1 MTEADVAASRRP
13 VSVVIACHTEERW
26 SSLVR
31 SIESALE
38 QRPGPVEVIVA
49 VDHNPR
55 LYNSLSRELS
65 GVTVV
70 ENEYAGGASGT
81 RNTGASHASTPY
93 LAFLDDDAHAR
104 PGWLGR
110 LLEPF
115 EDQSVVGTGGKVE
128 PEWAGPRPRWFPDE
142 FAWVVGASYTGLP
155 KTRSPVRNVWSENMA
170 VRRDVFE
177 AVDGFRAGFGKVGN
191 TSRPEDTDLCIRM
204 SASAPGRRWIYVP
217 DALVDHL
224 VPAGRSTLRFFL
236 LRSFS
241 EGRGKIE
248 MSMRLASERD
258 LGSESHYLRRTIP
271 IGIARNV
278 KAAIAHGEWAYA
290 ERAAAILAGTTAA
303 AAGAGAAALR
313 GIDREA

>member
-1 MTEADVAASRRP
+1 MTEAAQVAARRP

-31 SIESALE
+31 SIASALE

-55 LYNSLSRELS
+55 LYNRLSREIS

-81 RNTGASHASTPY
+81 RNTGARHASTPF

-104 PGWLGR
+104 PGWLGT

-115 EDQSVVGTGGKVE
+115 EDELVVGTGGKVE
-128 PEWAGPRPRWFPDE
+128 PEWATSRPQWFPDE

-155 KTRSPVRNVWSENMA
+155 DTRSPVRNVWSESMA

-177 AVDGFRAGFGKVGN
+177 AVEGFRADFGKVGQI
-191 TSRPEDTDLCIRM
+191 SRPEDTDLGIRM
-204 SASAPGRRWIYVP
+204 SASAPGRHWIYVP

-224 VPAGRSTLRFFL
+224 VPASRCTLRFFL

-241 EGRGKIE
+241 EGRGKVE
-248 MSMRLASERD
+248 MSMRLASDRD
-258 LGSESHYLRRTIP
+258 LGSESSYLRRTIP
-271 IGIARNV
+271 MGIARNV
-278 KAAIAHGEWAYA
+278 KSAMAHREWAYA
-290 ERAAAILAGTTAA
+290 QRAAAILGGTMAA
-303 AAGAGAAALR
+303 AAGAVAAALR
-313 GIDREA
+313 GIARRA

>member
-1 MTEADVAASRRP
+1 MTEAAVAPHRP

-26 SSLVR
+26 SSLMR

-38 QRPGPVEVIVA
+38 QRPGPMEVIVA
-49 VDHNPR
+49 VDHNPH
-55 LYNSLSRELS
+55 LYNRLSRELS
-65 GVTVV
+65 GITVV

-81 RNTGASHASTPY
+81 RNSGASRASTPF

-104 PGWLGR
+104 AGWLGR

-128 PEWAGPRPRWFPDE
+128 PEWASSRPRWFPDE

-155 KTRSPVRNVWSENMA
+155 DTRSPVRNVWSENMA
-170 VRRDVFE
+170 VRREVFE
-177 AVDGFRAGFGKVGN
+177 AVDGFRADFGKVGHV
-191 TSRPEDTDLCIRM
+191 SRPEDTDLAIRM

-224 VPAGRSTLRFFL
+224 VPASRCTLRFFL

-241 EGRGKIE
+241 EGRGKVE
-248 MSMRLASERD
+248 MSMRLASDRD
-258 LGSESHYLRRTIP
+258 LGSESDYLRRTIP
-271 IGIARNV
+271 MGIARNV

-290 ERAAAILAGTTAA
+290 QRAAAILGGTTAA
-303 AAGAGAAALR
+303 GVGAVAAALR
-313 GIDREA
+313 GIGREA